1 MTNDNKHEDN
11 KYEDNK
17 YEDKD
22 RKKVSDE
29 EMKDLAGGLGQ
40 SFARL
45 RPSVVINIAGQ
56 ET

>member
-1 MTNDNKHEDN
+1 MTNDNKH
-11 KYEDNK
+11 EDNK

>member
-11 KYEDNK
+11 
-17 YEDKD
+17 D

-29 EMKDLAGGLGQ
+29 ELEDVAGGLGQ
-40 SFARL
+40 SFARQ

-56 ET
+56 DT